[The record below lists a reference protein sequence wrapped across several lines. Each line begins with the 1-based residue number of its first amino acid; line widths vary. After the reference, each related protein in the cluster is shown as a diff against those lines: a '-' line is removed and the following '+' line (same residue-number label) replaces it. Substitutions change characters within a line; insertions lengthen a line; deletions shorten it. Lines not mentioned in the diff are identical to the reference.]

1 MKLSTLLSDCRV
13 KLDDTVEDYKFS
25 NAKLVS
31 WLNEAQ
37 MQAVRRTR
45 YLIGTKQI
53 SIRSGIAL
61 YDLPSEII
69 LLRRA
74 KLSSQDNKLCFTS
87 QNDLD
92 ESVLGWESS
101 TGTPTHAVLDVQNGK
116 IRLYPIPTA
125 NDTLNLTAIVEPD
138 TLTDD
143 TDIPTRYAYAFVD
156 WVCYRAFQIYQTEDK
171 AADNK
176 HMQMAMTYLASFES
190 EFGKAS
196 TAQNEIYDL
205 LHRPF
210 NSFDGTY

>member
-1 MKLSTLLSDCRV
+1 MKLSTLLSECRTR
-13 KLDDTVEDYKFS
+13 LDDAVEPYKYS
-25 NAKLVS
+25 NSKLVS

-53 SIRSGIAL
+53 STRSGIAL

-74 KLSSQDNKLCFTS
+74 KLSSQDNTLCFTS
-87 QNDLD
+87 HNDLD
-92 ESVLGWESS
+92 VILGWESS
-101 TGTPTHAVLDVQNGK
+101 TGAPTHAALDVETGK

-143 TDIPTRYAYAFVD
+143 SDIPSRYAYAFVD

-171 AADNK
+171 ATDNK